1 MKVAEF
7 KDRIKEGL
15 LLRHMTKTE
24 LCQASGVP
32 KSSLSHYVSGRCVPK
47 RDAVINL
54 AKALRVNFMWL
65 LGHDVSYE
73 MPSDRSVNTEQI
85 IEGLRENYGERAV
98 RLFTNYLML
107 NEYGQL
113 KVADFIQNLLVDKK
127 YRSEI

>member
-1 MKVAEF
+1 
-7 KDRIKEGL
+7 
-15 LLRHMTKTE
+15 
-24 LCQASGVP
+24 
-32 KSSLSHYVSGRCVPK
+32 
-47 RDAVINL
+47 
-54 AKALRVNFMWL
+54 MWL

-73 MPSDRSVNTEQI
+73 MPSDRSLNTEQI

-107 NEYGQL
+107 NEYGKL